1 MDRIVP
7 PTPFPVG
14 SVNCWLL
21 RGEPVTLVDA
31 GPDTPEALIALEL
44 GLAGHDLRLEDVE
57 LLLLTHQHSD
67 HVGLAATIRRRS
79 RCTVAVHL
87 ALAGYVRDMQ
97 AALAAEEDWEDGVL
111 RLHGAPPDRRAAFL
125 AVARERRRFGGD
137 GVAVDRTLVDG
148 DVVEAGGRRLRVA
161 LRPGHSPTDTIFVDD
176 SSGMAI
182 VADHLIA
189 HISSNPLVH
198 RPPTGSHDPTH
209 RPSALGAYL
218 ESLARTA
225 EEDLSLLH
233 TGHGEIIREHR
244 PLIAERVRLHHQRA
258 DQVYEALA
266 AGPQTASALSTALW
280 PSVPVNQT
288 YLTLCEVLGALD
300 LLEASDRA
308 RLVVDGDSAVYYA
321 RA

>member
-1 MDRIVP
+1 MDRIVL

-14 SVNCWLL
+14 PVNCWLL
-21 RGEPVTLVDA
+21 RGEPVTLVDT
-31 GPDTPEALIALEL
+31 GPDTSEALVALEL
-44 GLAGHDLRLEDVE
+44 GLAGFGLRTADIE

-67 HVGLAATIRRRS
+67 HLGLAATIRRRS
-79 RCTVAVHL
+79 GCTVVVHL
-87 ALAGYVRDMQ
+87 ALAGYVRDVQ
-97 AALAAEEDWEDGVL
+97 ASLVAEEAWEDGLL
-111 RLHGAPPDRRAAFL
+111 RLHGTPPDRRTAFL
-125 AVARERRRFGGD
+125 GVARERRQYGGE
-137 GVAVDRTLVDG
+137 GVAVDRVLADG

-176 SSGMAI
+176 ATGVAI

-198 RPPTGSHDPTH
+198 RPPTGSDDPALRT
-209 RPSALGAYL
+209 SALAAYL

-233 TGHGEIIREHR
+233 TGHGAVIRDHR
-244 PLIAERVRLHHQRA
+244 PLIAERVRLHHERA

-266 AGPQTASALSTALW
+266 AGPQSASELSTTLW

-300 LLEASDRA
+300 LLEANDRV
-308 RLVVDGDSAVYYA
+308 LSAVRDDRIVYE
-321 RA
+321 RV